1 MMPSDDIYEVVKPE
15 DGLDRELILS
25 NFSGFPIETFSK
37 RYALNIPSIMV
48 KSDSKIGMLYYF
60 FRETTERDLEIF
72 LKTYGARYEEGIY
85 TLYASSANYPEYN
98 FLADILQIPSVV
110 PDISYILDGVHY
122 FHFRFHHSVT
132 TQLSQLLISEKRP
145 RQLIIEKMD
154 SYKDIRNNIEWFIKS
169 YKPYVF
175 EFLLNHIENTGISG
189 NYNAEI
195 KGLCLSGTRR
205 AVFYGNP
212 EGIKNP
218 AIINKSLTEG
228 DLNLRFLD
236 LLYGKFKGV
245 RLPIYSNLLTVQGDK
260 IASRIIVPE
269 MYKKNL
275 IERLKEKDAEEYEV
289 EIIRAEMYEK
299 ITECTFPSII

>member
-1 MMPSDDIYEVVKPE
+1 MMPSDDIYKEIKPE

-37 RYALNIPSIMV
+37 RYSMNIPSIMV
-48 KSDSKIGMLYYF
+48 KRDKDIGMLYYF
-60 FRETTERDLEIF
+60 FRDTTERDLEIF

-110 PDISYILDGVHY
+110 PDISYILDGVHF

-154 SYKDIRNNIEWFIKS
+154 SYRDKRNNIEWFIKS
-169 YKPYVF
+169 YRPYVF
-175 EFLLNHIENTGISG
+175 EFLLNNSEYTGIRG

-195 KGLCLSGTRR
+195 KGVCTSSIRR
-205 AVFYGNP
+205 VVFYGNP
-212 EGIKNP
+212 EGINNATK
-218 AIINKSLTEG
+218 IDINLMEG
-228 DLNLRFLD
+228 DFNLQFLD
-236 LLYGKFKGV
+236 LLYGKFNGV
-245 RLPIYSNLLTVQGDK
+245 RLPIYSNLLTARDGK

-269 MYKKNL
+269 MYKRNL
-275 IERLKEKDAEEYEV
+275 IERLKEADMGSYEI
-289 EIIRAEMYEK
+289 EITRAEMYEK
-299 ITECTFPSII
+299 ITECTFPRII